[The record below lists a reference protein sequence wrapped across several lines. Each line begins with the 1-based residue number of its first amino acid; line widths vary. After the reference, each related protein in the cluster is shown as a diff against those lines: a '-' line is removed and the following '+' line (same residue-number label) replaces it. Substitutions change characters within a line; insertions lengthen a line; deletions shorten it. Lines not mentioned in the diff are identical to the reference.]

1 MKPYQK
7 HIINNL
13 QISDTWKIQLT
24 IAINFIFS
32 KETGEESVIHLKSDK
47 IEIMSHDKE
56 DEVTEEPF
64 GSLLSRYQIGL

>member
-1 MKPYQK
+1 MKPYLK

-24 IAINFIFS
+24 IAI
-32 KETGEESVIHLKSDK
+32 IHLKSDK

>member
-1 MKPYQK
+1 MKPYLK

-13 QISDTWKIQLT
+13 QISGTWKIQLT

-47 IEIMSHDKE
+47 IEIMSHDIKL
-56 DEVTEEPF
+56 
-64 GSLLSRYQIGL
+64 GYK

>member
-1 MKPYQK
+1 MKPYLK

-56 DEVTEEPF
+56 DEVTEKPF